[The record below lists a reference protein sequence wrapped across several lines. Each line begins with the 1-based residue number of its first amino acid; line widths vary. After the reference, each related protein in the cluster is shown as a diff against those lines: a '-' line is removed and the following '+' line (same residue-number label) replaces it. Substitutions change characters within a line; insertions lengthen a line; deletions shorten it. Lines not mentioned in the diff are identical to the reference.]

1 RIGLRPVTR
10 DFATPSANMT
20 TAENTIAITSAVRTG
35 KMKNGPIGTS
45 EATAKVSARMSAPWS
60 GLWPSSIV
68 RPSSFSTMV
77 LRRTFGSRAIS
88 AATRFAAG
96 SARPSFSSMYA
107 TSASDSSGR
116 SWTSRLSPHP
126 APGLRR
132 SHPLDDPAG
141 SAGRRDEG
149 QARARPGG
157 HTAFQ
162 VLRLIP
168 DGAEALHRP
177 VAAGAAA
184 AHGHDGPPLW
194 YLGHARA
201 EL

>member
-1 RIGLRPVTR
+1 
-10 DFATPSANMT
+10 MT

-116 SWTSRLSPHP
+116 SWTSRRSFSICARKISRWLRELMYSPAAMERTSASAAAIPATRTVYWCVVAVATVMTTTRMLVTPSCAPKMASRTSLSRS
-126 APGLRR
+126 ASRR
-132 SHPLDDPAG
+132 SAARW
-141 SAGRRDEG
+141 SASQRFER
-149 QARARPGG
+149 
-157 HTAFQ
+157 
-162 VLRLIP
+162 
-168 DGAEALHRP
+168 
-177 VAAGAAA
+177 
-184 AHGHDGPPLW
+184 
-194 YLGHARA
+194 
-201 EL
+201 